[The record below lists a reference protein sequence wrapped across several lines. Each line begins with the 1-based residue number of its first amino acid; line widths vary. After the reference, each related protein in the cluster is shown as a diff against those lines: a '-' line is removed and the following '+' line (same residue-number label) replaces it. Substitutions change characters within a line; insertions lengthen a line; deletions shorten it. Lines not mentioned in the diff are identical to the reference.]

1 MLAPPVKCQNSGYF
15 LDLAV
20 EDYYLTGGEPPGL
33 WHGEGATRVGLTGK
47 VEREPFEKIWDGF
60 GPDGTPLR
68 KNAGRN
74 TPYIRA
80 DDVEQIETLLHVVFP
95 QKA

>member
-1 MLAPPVKCQNSGYF
+1 MLAPIVKCQDGGYF
-15 LDLAV
+15 LDLAQ
-20 EDYYLTGGEPPGL
+20 EDYYLTDGLTGGEPPGL
-33 WHGEGATRVGLTGK
+33 WHGEGASLLGLKGK

-80 DDVEQIETLLHVVFP
+80 DGKEFWP
-95 QKA
+95 